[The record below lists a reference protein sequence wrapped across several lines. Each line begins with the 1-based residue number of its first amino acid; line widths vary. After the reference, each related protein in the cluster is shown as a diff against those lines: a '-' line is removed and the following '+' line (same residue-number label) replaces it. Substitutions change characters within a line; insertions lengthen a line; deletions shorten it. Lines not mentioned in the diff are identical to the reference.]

1 MRVRIKSEGHNL
13 NFVIPTRWI
22 FGKTAVRIANTL
34 GRQYA
39 SHAMKDISPQALEM
53 LCAELCRIKDIH
65 GKWELVDIE
74 SAGGDI
80 VKIIL

>member
-1 MRVRIKSEGHNL
+1 MKIQIKSEGHNL
-13 NFVIPTRWI
+13 VFFLPTKLI
-22 FGKTAVRIANTL
+22 FGKAAVRIANTV
-34 GRQYA
+34 GRKYA
-39 SHAMKDISPQALEM
+39 ADAMKDISPQALES
-53 LCAELCRIKDIH
+53 LCGELCRIKELH